1 MFLFYTKERFD
12 NDKEDSY
19 VQLVCVYTYR
29 GSTYSPYSY
38 KLLSQRWPEKLT
50 DYSCHNTTVYFCVD
64 Y

>member
-38 KLLSQRWPEKLT
+38 KLLSQR
-50 DYSCHNTTVYFCVD
+50 
-64 Y
+64 